1 MRVINCFESD
11 MRELAFSE
19 VYKLEECLK
28 ELAEHHNKVSRLFKG
43 MYPKNPYSKTL
54 KRFEE
59 DIKAGKSTIR
69 VVEDDEKIQ
78 GFCKVDINGTYGH
91 LDYLIVLKESRGKGY
106 GDELMTWAINFFEQR
121 GVDQI
126 EIKVVDG
133 NNALSF
139 YEKYGFNVCSQ
150 VLCRRG

>member
-1 MRVINCFESD
+1 MKVINYFESE
-11 MRELAFSE
+11 MRELEFSE
-19 VYKLEECLK
+19 VYKLEESLK
-28 ELAEHHNKVSRLFKG
+28 ELAEHNN
-43 MYPKNPYSKTL
+43 KNPYSKTL

-69 VVEDDEKIQ
+69 VVEDNEKIQ

-91 LDYLIVLKESRGKGY
+91 LDYLIVLKDSRGKGY

-150 VLCRRG
+150 VLCRQG

>member
-1 MRVINCFESD
+1 MRVINYFESD

-19 VYKLEECLK
+19 VYKLE

-69 VVEDDEKIQ
+69 VVEDGEKIL
-78 GFCKVDINGTYGH
+78 GFCKIDINGAYGH

-106 GDELMTWAINFFEQR
+106 
-121 GVDQI
+121 
-126 EIKVVDG
+126 
-133 NNALSF
+133 
-139 YEKYGFNVCSQ
+139 
-150 VLCRRG
+150 